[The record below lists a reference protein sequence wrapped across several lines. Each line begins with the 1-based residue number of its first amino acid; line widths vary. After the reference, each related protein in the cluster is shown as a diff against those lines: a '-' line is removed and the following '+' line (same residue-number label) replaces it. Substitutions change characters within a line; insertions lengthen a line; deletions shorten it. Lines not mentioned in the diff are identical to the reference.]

1 MALTMQTQRA
11 VAASRKTGGAHQ
23 SGMPRCVAIARTR
36 GLSVRPHAFFLGPIA
51 RTSCRPPAYY
61 RSPLS
66 ELMGLGLVD
75 EMMAEASQWLR
86 ESSLNASHPVNIQ
99 TFEDRYEVA
108 SDCPGMADEDVTV
121 EVSPDRVL
129 TIAGSRKTAAKPAP
143 KPKPAADEEPT
154 GAAATASAPSH
165 IEAAPEAPTEAEAPG
180 PSFSVSYRFQR
191 SFGLPED
198 ADVEGVEAS
207 LERGVL
213 SVRIPRKQAERPQPR
228 RVSIK
233 GPGAEKALE

>member
-11 VAASRKTGGAHQ
+11 VAASRATGGAHQ
-23 SGMPRCVAIARTR
+23 SGMPRCVAIARSR
-36 GLSVRPHAFFLGPIA
+36 GLSVRLHAFFLGPIA

-61 RSPLS
+61 RSPLP

-75 EMMAEASQWLR
+75 GTMAEASQWLR

-99 TFEDRYEVA
+99 TFEDCYEVA
-108 SDCPGMADEDVTV
+108 SDCPGMADEDVAV

-143 KPKPAADEEPT
+143 KPKPAAGEEPT
-154 GAAATASAPSH
+154 AAAAGAVPS
-165 IEAAPEAPTEAEAPG
+165 ETVAAPEAPAEAEAPG
-180 PSFSVSYRFQR
+180 SSYSVSYSFQR
-191 SFGLPED
+191 SFVLPED
-198 ADVEGVEAS
+198 ADVEGVEAC

-213 SVRIPRKQAERPQPR
+213 SVRIPRKQAEKPQPR

-233 GPGAEKALE
+233 APGVEKAVE